1 MFPSSIEDYNP
12 TESERFLYNK
22 LKEELPDTYRVFYS
36 IRWFSERDGV
46 RIDSE
51 SDFLILD
58 PKFGYL
64 CIEVK
69 GGREINKTGTI
80 WKLILSDNEVRVL
93 NRSPYKQAEESMRF
107 FKEYYEEQFRHFYNG
122 IYGYAVAFP
131 NFNIEEDFGPGESK
145 ILTLDFN
152 DMSNLE
158 YRIKE
163 IFNYWRGKNRNFLA
177 FSKEQREKFI
187 SLLHKRM
194 SLSAAAGALIEYR
207 NSQLEI
213 INRVQD
219 NYIDFLR
226 NFNQAYITGGAGTG
240 KTWIAIKKAKAEAEK
255 GNKVLLL
262 CSSVFLARFIRKQV
276 INSSNIE
283 SLTFRDLIKRNIK
296 PLEFESIDHSN
307 KELTGV
313 SDFIENNENLVK
325 YDAIII
331 DEGQDFTTEW
341 AYCVKHF
348 LKDQKESTLYVFY
361 DVCQNIYG
369 RDFKDEFDIEI
380 PPFTLV
386 ENLRNTSNIYK
397 WAVSETGL
405 GNDVKPNT
413 IEGSSPDRYV
423 FKNRQSARN
432 RLERILR
439 ELVKK
444 ERVNNRN
451 VTIVSNTNI
460 EDSII
465 SGDDP
470 LGNWEFNHTGDPIS
484 SDEIRYRTI
493 EEFKGLE
500 SDVVIYLNHGEKPEA
515 EDLYVAYT
523 RARFYLYEIIIEKY

>member
-1 MFPSSIEDYNP
+1 
-12 TESERFLYNK
+12 
-22 LKEELPDTYRVFYS
+22 
-36 IRWFSERDGV
+36 
-46 RIDSE
+46 
-51 SDFLILD
+51 
-58 PKFGYL
+58 
-64 CIEVK
+64 
-69 GGREINKTGTI
+69 
-80 WKLILSDNEVRVL
+80 
-93 NRSPYKQAEESMRF
+93 
-107 FKEYYEEQFRHFYNG
+107 
-122 IYGYAVAFP
+122 
-131 NFNIEEDFGPGESK
+131 
-145 ILTLDFN
+145 
-152 DMSNLE
+152 
-158 YRIKE
+158 
-163 IFNYWRGKNRNFLA
+163 
-177 FSKEQREKFI
+177 
-187 SLLHKRM
+187 
-194 SLSAAAGALIEYR
+194 
-207 NSQLEI
+207 
-213 INRVQD
+213 
-219 NYIDFLR
+219 
-226 NFNQAYITGGAGTG
+226 
-240 KTWIAIKKAKAEAEK
+240 
-255 GNKVLLL
+255 
-262 CSSVFLARFIRKQV
+262 KQV

-444 ERVNNRN
+444 EGVNNRN